1 MIPGLRQLLGRMPT
15 TYRCP
20 RPATRSPN
28 VASPSG
34 DADVGRAN
42 TRRSAC
48 ESQLIGLLAVA
59 NRTGLTGH
67 ASGLVRGVVLGF
79 GEAWRLSP
87 SGDRPRTPAR
97 CWRCGPGCAA
107 KGFSFTAH
115 GGHQRGAG
123 THQATDAIASG
134 QCARGYRGRIGG
146 TRKRG
151 STVASN
157 RVIALT
163 RSPEREK
170 TSTPLGWAM
179 RRKPDAQTHVSP
191 GPDHGGRGGALMLPV
206 GLSFPVASPVAA
218 PAEASRAPERC

>member
-1 MIPGLRQLLGRMPT
+1 VTSCAQSHGPVRNSTSNYLELSLTLSDVGGQGE
-15 TYRCP
+15 
-20 RPATRSPN
+20 RSP
-28 VASPSG
+28 S
-34 DADVGRAN
+34 
-42 TRRSAC
+42 RRSAC

-87 SGDRPRTPAR
+87 TGDRPRTPAR

-107 KGFSFTAH
+107 KGFSFTGH

-134 QCARGYRGRIGG
+134 QCALGYRGRIGG

-179 RRKPDAQTHVSP
+179 PDCGSGMYMMSAGWPLAWVATGRWAMPGRKIAARRNGRP
-191 GPDHGGRGGALMLPV
+191 GRGPGTTEIA
-206 GLSFPVASPVAA
+206 GVA
-218 PAEASRAPERC
+218 C